1 MITPYNVLR
10 HELVGLPAG
19 VYSSPHKNF
28 KNIRGEII
36 GETRNTLSIRQDG
49 VEKKI
54 PKNAAS
60 FELTLDNKTKVRVDG
75 KLLIARPEDRIKKKI
90 RITFV

>member
-19 VYSSPHKNF
+19 VYSSPHKDYE
-28 KNIRGEII
+28 KIRGII
-36 GETRNTLSIRQDG
+36 SGETRNTLSIRQSG
-49 VEKKI
+49 LEKKI
-54 PKNAAS
+54 PKDVAE
-60 FELTLDNKTKVRVDG
+60 FEITIDKNTKVRVDG
-75 KLLIARPEDRIKKKI
+75 KLIVSRPEDRIKKKI